1 MVKKVQDEA
10 APRPESSLQQSYQL
24 AFASAMGDLG
34 AQWHGQIRSQMSESF
49 LSEHADWFL
58 GR

>member
-1 MVKKVQDEA
+1 
-10 APRPESSLQQSYQL
+10 L
-24 AFASAMGDLG
+24 AMGDLG